1 MWFAKEYGEHFLEF
15 RTSALFLGGGDSNY
29 VSIYPIIGKEESNQF
44 VFANGMNYFTR
55 YLKICEVKI

>member
-1 MWFAKEYGEHFLEF
+1 MVNIFWNSELQHFF
-15 RTSALFLGGGDSNY
+15 WGGDSNY